1 MTQTW
6 LQLTAAVDEL
16 RDHLIGGRIQKVRQP
31 DDTTLSL
38 TVHKQRQTRFILIS
52 CRAGFARISE
62 SLTQT
67 ATRKQ
72 PSALVMWLRKYGR
85 NRPILDC
92 QVEPNDRLVRVR
104 FPDGLLVAELSSRS
118 PNLVALDNDDIVRVS
133 LLPLRTP
140 LQHGL
145 AYQPPAPPPAAVLA
159 DSRGSIRSAV
169 QTEIQY
175 QSLIIEYEKDRDL
188 AEKRRVFKGARR
200 RLERRHKHVDADLR
214 RADKLDELKRAG
226 ELLKGQLHLVQPG
239 MTEVVVDDWFAE
251 GVPKVAL
258 SLDPKLDGPGN
269 VQQFFKRYRK
279 ARDGESKA
287 RKRLQET
294 EEALMVLQQMD
305 ITALTLDELKRRLLS
320 MGLLQK
326 TQAPNRQNADVRKPY
341 RLFSSLRGE
350 SIWVGRGGADNH
362 QTTFHHARG
371 NDHWLH
377 TSDVPGAHVVVP
389 CPTRGQSPHPETL
402 KDAAALAVHYSRLRG
417 EAGVAVMHT
426 QRKYLRPVK
435 GGPAGRV
442 TVSSSKTIIDD
453 GDAARVERLFSG

>member
-1 MTQTW
+1 
-6 LQLTAAVDEL
+6 
-16 RDHLIGGRIQKVRQP
+16 
-31 DDTTLSL
+31 
-38 TVHKQRQTRFILIS
+38 
-52 CRAGFARISE
+52 
-62 SLTQT
+62 
-67 ATRKQ
+67 
-72 PSALVMWLRKYGR
+72 
-85 NRPILDC
+85 
-92 QVEPNDRLVRVR
+92 
-104 FPDGLLVAELSSRS
+104 
-118 PNLVALDNDDIVRVS
+118 
-133 LLPLRTP
+133 
-140 LQHGL
+140 
-145 AYQPPAPPPAAVLA
+145 
-159 DSRGSIRSAV
+159 
-169 QTEIQY
+169 
-175 QSLIIEYEKDRDL
+175 
-188 AEKRRVFKGARR
+188 
-200 RLERRHKHVDADLR
+200 
-214 RADKLDELKRAG
+214 
-226 ELLKGQLHLVQPG
+226 
-239 MTEVVVDDWFAE
+239 
-251 GVPKVAL
+251 
-258 SLDPKLDGPGN
+258 
-269 VQQFFKRYRK
+269 
-279 ARDGESKA
+279 
-287 RKRLQET
+287 
-294 EEALMVLQQMD
+294 MVLQQMD